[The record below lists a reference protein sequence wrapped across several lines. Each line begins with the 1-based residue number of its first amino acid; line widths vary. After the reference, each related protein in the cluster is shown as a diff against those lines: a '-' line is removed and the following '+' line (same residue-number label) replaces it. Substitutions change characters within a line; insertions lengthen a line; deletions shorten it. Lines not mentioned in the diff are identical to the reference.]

1 MQTIRTFGAALLAT
15 ACTLSTAQSADC
27 VNNDAMTA
35 LKVAAMQQELMVA
48 ALTCHEV
55 ARYNHF
61 VLSHQPE
68 LIDSDNRLKAYFVQR
83 SGVEAGYH
91 TFKTELA
98 NASSLRSVRATNS
111 FCARAD
117 SEFDL
122 ADRPMSLSALV
133 GMQSFALGAA
143 YQTCRGRDRNAPVTA
158 DASPAL
164 PSRQSRLA
172 SVRAGAP
179 DPYADSSSADSVL
192 PPSWTPARRSPNADR
207 YARADGD
214 ADEDEDDAGL
224 QSQKRNSTPHGP
236 DRYARMNPDRDG
248 YPRDRFDDR
257 SDDEDSGDDDEP

>member
-1 MQTIRTFGAALLAT
+1 M
-15 ACTLSTAQSADC
+15 
-27 VNNDAMTA
+27 NNDAMTA

-61 VLSHQPE
+61 VLSRQPE

-83 SGVEAGYH
+83 SGSEAGYH
-91 TFKTELA
+91 TFKSELA
-98 NASSLRSVRATNS
+98 NASSLRSVRAADL

-122 ADRPMSLSALV
+122 ADRQMSLSALV

-143 YQTCRGRDRNAPVTA
+143 YQSCPGRDRNAPVTA

-179 DPYADSSSADSVL
+179 DPSADSLSADSVL
-192 PPSWTPARRSPNADR
+192 PPSWTPARRSPNGDR
-207 YARADGD
+207 ENFSDTYARADGD
-214 ADEDEDDAGL
+214 SDEDDAGL
-224 QSQKRNSTPHGP
+224 QSQKRNSAPHGP

-248 YPRDRFDDR
+248 YARDRFDDR